1 MRNMKFCV
9 AALLGL
15 AMLVGAC
22 STDSPSQP
30 KDEGGGGGG
39 GTTGTVSLSA
49 SPESVNSIVGSWTKV
64 TATLTVGGVAVKDH
78 TLKFSTTKGEITTDE
93 IPGESTIGS
102 TFATKSTDDD
112 GKVSVH
118 VRSTTP
124 GDGILTII
132 SPTPYSKE
140 TPVSLHFHDGNFTLI
155 GLSPSSGTPLGGDL
169 VHITG
174 TGLDEGE
181 GEVKFGTQVAAIVS
195 RTATEIVVRTPALP
209 AGSSVPLTV
218 DVSVTVRKGQTSQA
232 TKTLA
237 AAFTYSAS
245 SPEVLAVEP
254 SSGGPEGGEEV
265 KIIGRNFTNNARAEF
280 GSRVVTTVISQTSTE
295 MIVKVPSPA
304 TGVSFP
310 NVVDVKV
317 TNNPG
322 TSFAASGTLTGGYTY
337 NANVPTIIAVTP
349 SSGPREGG
357 NNVEITGSGFL
368 TSPAPRVEFG
378 GRVAAVV
385 SVSSTRITVTVPAPA
400 TGQTFPLS
408 VDVKVTNNFGA
419 AYASSATL
427 TGGYTYERGPIP
439 TITSVSP
446 RSGGIGGG
454 NRVVITGT
462 NFCSPAQ
469 VKFGDAY
476 ATVLSV
482 TPTRIEVVAPAAPSG
497 SDPNSALPVDVCI
510 LCPQGAETGPFC
522 AAAAYV
528 YGCEALP
535 TISSVSPTSSPIEG
549 NTEITIFGSGFTPG
563 MQAFID
569 ARGLLAEMNTTF
581 VSSTELRATT
591 LPINMLGGCPIEEA
605 LDILVRNAFC
615 GAESTLD
622 ASFHYKLSWA
632 VSSNSPGRGIY
643 TGGSLVRIYGQGF
656 TYPLTV
662 NWRGYPQ
669 AVRSVSDTEI
679 VIETSAVEACGAG
692 SFEVCSVQFANCDCA
707 SGGGFTFDPPRI
719 IAMSPSTIAWPSGFP
734 ANVVITGEGFTAPME
749 VNFAGYTL
757 IIPAAQIN
765 ADGTSMTVTLPLPPQ
780 TSLNSVG
787 CVSVGGCEGEQLVL
801 SALDLE
807 ISPRSATS
815 CIETTTVLVTPDDQS
830 CQVVP
835 TTTTSITATPGAA
848 GTLTVNFTSTSTLT
862 VGSTVVSQVWD
873 FGDGFGGTGA
883 STSHVYAVPGSYTVT
898 FTVTDSCGGTATATT
913 TVTAP

>member
-39 GTTGTVSLSA
+39 TTGTVSLST
-49 SPESVNSIVGSWTKV
+49 SPESVTSLVGTWTAV
-64 TATLTVGGVAVKDH
+64 TTTLTAGGQVVKNH
-78 TLKFSTTKGEITTDE
+78 TLKFSTSVGELTTTT
-93 IPGESTIGS
+93 PGDSTTGA
-102 TFATKSTDDD
+102 TFATKSTDDE
-112 GKVSVH
+112 GKVVVW
-118 VRSTTP
+118 VRSTIA
-124 GDGILTII
+124 GEGMMTII
-132 SPTPYSKE
+132 SPTPYVKE
-140 TPVSLHFHDGNFTLI
+140 AAVSLKFTDGNFTLTSV
-155 GLSPSSGTPLGGDL
+155 SPSTGTPLGGDV
-169 VHITG
+169 VHIIG
-174 TGLDEGE
+174 TGLDSGD
-181 GEVKFGTQVAAIVS
+181 GEVKFGSTVAAMQS
-195 RTATEIVVRTPALP
+195 RTATEIVVLSPALP

-218 DVSVTVRKGQTSQA
+218 DVSVTVRKGQSSQA
-232 TKTLA
+232 TKTLSS
-237 AAFTYSAS
+237 AFTYAANA
-245 SPEVLAVEP
+245 PEVLAVEP
-254 SSGGPEGGEEV
+254 STGGPEGGEEV
-265 KIIGRNFTNNARAEF
+265 KIIGRNLTNNARAEF
-280 GSRVVTTVISQTSTE
+280 GSRVVTTVISQSSTE
-295 MIVKVPSPA
+295 MVVKVPPPA

-310 NVVDVKV
+310 NVVDVKI

-337 NANVPTIIAVTP
+337 NANVPTVVAVTP

-378 GRVAAVV
+378 SRVASVV

-427 TGGYTYERGPIP
+427 TGAYTYERGPVP

-454 NRVVITGT
+454 NQVTITGT

-482 TPTRIEVVAPAAPSG
+482 SPTRIVVQAPAAPSG
-497 SDPNSALPVDVCI
+497 TDPNAALPVDVCI
-510 LCPQGAETGPFC
+510 LCPQAAETGPFC

-535 TISSVSPTSSPIEG
+535 TISSISPSSSPIEG
-549 NTEITIFGSGFTPG
+549 GTEITIFGSGFTPG
-563 MQAFID
+563 MQAFVESNS
-569 ARGLLAEMNTTF
+569 LLAEMNTTF
-581 VSSTELRATT
+581 VSSTQLRATT

-605 LDILVRNAFC
+605 LNIVVRNAFC

-622 ASFHYKLSWA
+622 GAFHYKLSWA

-643 TGGSLVRIYGQGF
+643 IGGSLVRIYGQGF

-679 VIETSAVEACGAG
+679 VIETSAVEACGSG
-692 SFEVCSVQFANCDCA
+692 SFEVCSVQFANCACA
-707 SGGGFTFDPPRI
+707 SGGNFVFDPPRI
-719 IAMSPSTIAWPSGFP
+719 TAVSPSTLAWPSGFP

-749 VNFAGYTL
+749 VTFAGYTL
-757 IIPAAQIN
+757 IVPAAQIN
-765 ADGTSMTVTLPLPPQ
+765 ADGTSMNVTLPLPAE
-780 TSLNSVG
+780 SNLNSVG
-787 CVSVGGCEGEQLVL
+787 CVSAGGCAGEQYVL
-801 SALDLE
+801 SALDLS
-807 ISPRSATS
+807 IQPRSASS
-815 CIETTTVLVTPDDQS
+815 CVETTTLLVTPDDQS
-830 CQVVP
+830 CRVVP
-835 TTTTSITATPGAA
+835 TTTAAITATPGAA
-848 GTLTVNFTSTSTLT
+848 GSLTVNFSSTSTVT
-862 VGSTVVSQVWD
+862 TGSTIVSQIWD
-873 FGDGFGGTGA
+873 FGDGSGGAGA
-883 STSHVYAVPGSYTVT
+883 STSHVYPAAGSYTVT

>member
-39 GTTGTVSLSA
+39 TTGTVSLSA
-49 SPESVNSIVGSWTKV
+49 SPESVSSLVGTWTAI
-64 TATLTVGGVAVKDH
+64 TATLTSGGQPVASH
-78 TLKFSTTKGEITTDE
+78 TLKFSTSIGELSTTT
-93 IPGESTIGS
+93 PGDSTTGA
-102 TFATKSTDDD
+102 TFATKSTDSA
-112 GKVSVH
+112 GKVIVW
-118 VRSTTP
+118 VRSTTA
-124 GDGILTII
+124 GEGAMTII
-132 SPTPYSKE
+132 SPTPYVKE
-140 TPVSLHFHDGNFTLI
+140 VAVALRFTDGGFTLT
-155 GLSPSSGTPLGGDL
+155 GVNPSTGTPLGGD
-169 VHITG
+169 VVRIIG
-174 TGLDEGE
+174 TGLDDGD
-181 GEVKFGTQVAAIVS
+181 GEVKFGSTTASIQS
-195 RTATEIVVRTPALP
+195 RTATEIVVLSPALP

-218 DVSVTVRKGQTSQA
+218 DVSVTVRKGQSSQA
-232 TKTLA
+232 TKTLSQ
-237 AAFTYSAS
+237 AFTYSAS
-245 SPEVLAVEP
+245 APEVLAVEP
-254 SSGGPEGGEEV
+254 STGGPEGGEEV

-295 MIVKVPSPA
+295 MIVKVPAPA

-322 TSFAASGTLTGGYTY
+322 TSFSASATLAGGYTY
-337 NANVPTIIAVTP
+337 NANVPTVIAVTP

-378 GRVAAVV
+378 ARVAVVV

-427 TGGYTYERGPIP
+427 TGGYTYERGPVP

-454 NRVVITGT
+454 NRVTITGT

-497 SDPNSALPVDVCI
+497 TDPNSALPVDVCI

-535 TISSVSPTSSPIEG
+535 TISSISPSSSPIEG
-549 NTEITIFGSGFTPG
+549 GTEITIFGSGFTPG
-563 MQAFID
+563 MQAFVD
-569 ARGLLAEMNTTF
+569 SSGLLAEMNTTF
-581 VSSTELRATT
+581 VSSTQLRATT
-591 LPINMLGGCPIEEA
+591 LPINMLGGCPLEEP

-615 GAESTLD
+615 GAESSLE

-679 VIETSAVEACGAG
+679 VIETSAVEACGSG
-692 SFEVCSVQFANCDCA
+692 SFEVCSVQFANCACA
-707 SGGGFTFDPPRI
+707 SGGSFVFDPPRI
-719 IAMSPSTIAWPSGFP
+719 TAVSPATIAWPSGFP

-749 VNFAGYTL
+749 VSFAGYNL
-757 IIPAAQIN
+757 IVPAAQIN
-765 ADGTSMTVTLPLPPQ
+765 ADGTSMSVTLPLPAE
-780 TSLNSVG
+780 TVLNSVG
-787 CVSVGGCEGEQLVL
+787 CVSAGGCAGEQYVL
-801 SALDLE
+801 SALDLT
-807 ISPRSATS
+807 ISPRSASS
-815 CIETTTVLVTPDDQS
+815 CAETTTLLVTPDDQS
-830 CQVVP
+830 CRVVP
-835 TTTTSITATPGAA
+835 TTTASITATQGAA
-848 GTLTVNFTSTSTLT
+848 GSLTVNFSSTSTVT
-862 VGSTVVSQVWD
+862 TGSTIVSQVWD
-873 FGDGFGGTGA
+873 FGDGTGGAGA
-883 STSHVYAVPGSYTVT
+883 STSHVYPAAGSYTVT